1 MLELFSYKFVW
12 FALLASFLVSI
23 CSGIIGSI
31 IVANKNVFI
40 AGGVAHSA
48 FGGVGIAL
56 FFGFNTTL
64 GAMIFS
70 VLMAL
75 FFAYASLYQKQYL
88 DSYMGASWAFGM
100 AIGVILMDLT
110 PGYNHDISSYLFG
123 SLIATDSNDLL
134 MMAGFDLFALIFV
147 MMHYHNILSLFYDH
161 EFCKLKGMDISI
173 WNTIIFILIAL
184 GVVISMNVAG
194 LILVLAILSI
204 PAYIASLFTRSLK
217 AMMFSSWL
225 ISLVFMYAGF
235 FIAWIYN
242 LSIGACI
249 VILLSI
255 GMFVALAIQKIIRRK
270 NERRTTTN
278 NR

>member
-31 IVANKNVFI
+31 IVTNKNVFM

-88 DSYMGASWAFGM
+88 DSYMSASWAFGM

-134 MMAGFDLFALIFV
+134 IMAGFDLFAIIFV
-147 MMHYHNILSLFYDH
+147 MMYYHNILSLFYDN
-161 EFCKLKGMDISI
+161 EFCKLKGMSISI
-173 WNTIIFILIAL
+173 WNTIIFIFIAL

-217 AMMFSSWL
+217 AMMLSSWL

-235 FIAWIYN
+235 FIAWFYN

-255 GMFVALAIQKIIRRK
+255 GIFIALAIQKIIRRK
-270 NERRTTTN
+270 NERRATTN